1 MFRSSLIFPFVVV
14 IIFTV
19 VLADDPKPSPAA
31 EITTEGTGQATVSTA
46 QPPSGSPTPTTTE
59 SNKKDVKKEN
69 DCDFYFLFKIFCDHF
84 DSSKSDADHPK
95 NDWLSWLF
103 PSWR

>member
-69 DCDFYFLFKIFCDHF
+69 DLNRMQTTPRMIGYLGCSQAGDKI
-84 DSSKSDADHPK
+84 K
-95 NDWLSWLF
+95 
-103 PSWR
+103 